1 MNMKKLLSVVS
12 ILLLSSVIVISC
24 TSAGAVEPRE
34 RKPTF
39 ESTVVLSELNLSN
52 SVDYGN
58 SVKEMYLE
66 KYGLKFHY
74 VHEIQNF
81 TNENDLMIAE
91 SRYFIGDIPDDALN
105 DLQNKWNII
114 KNSDIFTEEKWIYKD
129 KEYSKEWMEKEGP
142 KYIISNWIKSD
153 GEHIGSIYVV
163 GPSKEFDQRAIL
175 EDKVGH
181 DPIILYRI
189 PNGYIELARW

>member
-1 MNMKKLLSVVS
+1 MKKLLSVVS

-34 RKPTF
+34 RKPAA
-39 ESTVVLSELNLSN
+39 ESTAVLSELNLSS
-52 SVDYGN
+52 SVNYGN

-91 SRYFIGDIPDDALN
+91 SQYFIGNIPDDALN
-105 DLQNKWNII
+105 DLQSRWNII
-114 KNSDIFTEEKWIYKD
+114 KNSDIFTEEKWIYGN

-142 KYIISNWIKSD
+142 KYVISSRIRSD
-153 GEHIGSIYVV
+153 GEHIGGIYVV
-163 GPSKEFDQRAIL
+163 GPSKEFDQKAIL
-175 EDKVGH
+175 EDKIGH

-189 PNGYIELARW
+189 PNGYIELAQW